1 MRRFTHFIITLALT
15 AAVLL
20 TIAPRSAMAASAS
33 VSGESTVRPGNSVT
47 LTLSVDSSIMG
58 LEGTFTCGSGL
69 TLTNYDKFN
78 SGWTLDF
85 NATSGGYHFI
95 AYGANPDS
103 NRILSVTLKVADSLA
118 AGTALTASFTNLVA
132 SDGSD
137 IPLSSVTWN
146 GSTGAALRNDAKL
159 YGITCTN
166 ATLSPAFSSD
176 VFTYTAT
183 VPYATE
189 KLEGLDYFR
198 NNNGSKVS
206 VSGNALAVGENTI
219 TFKVVSEDGSRTNYY
234 KLIITRQP
242 DPNYKK
248 SDDAS
253 LSALGL
259 SVGDLTPAF
268 APGVTDYAAYVP
280 FETKALTVSATAA
293 SEKAAGVTGAGEVT
307 LSEEDETLLTVTC
320 TAEDGVSRQSYTV
333 HVVRMPAYEG
343 VLPTITLGEA
353 APECTCGAAEG
364 EAHAQDCPLYVA
376 PQEPVHKP
384 GTWTLPAKVNLPLV
398 GGVSLL
404 AVATILGVLLL
415 IVVFL
420 LGYLLGQPKSDAY
433 EDDDY
438 DDGGPDDDQP
448 EEEAPEAVPQP
459 KAAPVVQPVI
469 RQAPAAPIDPAA
481 PVAFRAENLEVP
493 RRRKMVLKFGND
505 QAEEAPAQEQP
516 RKQTPQPPQPQQPQQ
531 PQQPTQPAQTP
542 QPAKA
547 KDVPVGLPVQNDER
561 DVERMS
567 LDELLRDIKNM

>member
-1 MRRFTHFIITLALT
+1 MKRFTHFIITLALA

-20 TIAPRSAMAASAS
+20 TVAPRSAMAASAS
-33 VSGESTVRPGNSVT
+33 VSGESTVQPGKSVT

-78 SGWTLDF
+78 SSWTVDF
-85 NATSGGYHFI
+85 NAVSGGYHFI

-103 NRILSVTLKVADSLA
+103 NRILSVTLKVADGLA
-118 AGTALTASFTNLVA
+118 AGTALSASFTNLVA

-183 VPYATE
+183 VPYTTE

-206 VSGNALAVGENTI
+206 VSGNSLAVGENTI

-268 APGVTDYAAYVP
+268 APDVTDYAAYVP

-293 SEKAAGVTGAGEVT
+293 SEKAGGIAGTGEVT
-307 LSEEDETLLTVTC
+307 LSEEDETVLTVAC
-320 TAEDGVSRQSYTV
+320 TAEDGVTRQSYTV

-343 VLPTITLGEA
+343 MLPTIILGDEP
-353 APECTCGAAEG
+353 PECTCGAAEG
-364 EAHAQDCPLYVA
+364 QAHAQDCPLYVA
-376 PQEPVHKP
+376 PQEPVQKP
-384 GTWTLPAKVNLPLV
+384 GTWTLPAKVKLPLI

-404 AVATILGVLLL
+404 AVAAILGVLLL

-420 LGYLLGQPKSDAY
+420 LGYLLGQPKAEEY
-433 EDDDY
+433 DDY
-438 DDGGPDDDQP
+438 DDDPGGDEP
-448 EEEAPEAVPQP
+448 EEAPAPQP
-459 KAAPVVQPVI
+459 KAAPVIQPEG
-469 RQAPAAPIDPAA
+469 RKAAPQSVDPAE

-493 RRRKMVLKFGND
+493 RRRKMVLKFRDD
-505 QAEEAPAQEQP
+505 QAEEI
-516 RKQTPQPPQPQQPQQ
+516 PPE
-531 PQQPTQPAQTP
+531 A
-542 QPAKA
+542 PAKA
-547 KDVPVGLPVQNDER
+547 KDVPVSPPTQPDEH
-561 DVERMS
+561 DLERMS

>member
-1 MRRFTHFIITLALT
+1 MKRFTHFIITLALA

-33 VSGESTVRPGNSVT
+33 VSGESTVQPGKSVT
-47 LTLSVDSSIMG
+47 LTLSVDSSIYG
-58 LEGTFTCGSGL
+58 LEGTFSCGSGL

-78 SGWTLDF
+78 SGWNVDF

-95 AYGANPDS
+95 AYGSSPDS
-103 NRILSVTLKVADSLA
+103 NRILSVTLKVADGLA
-118 AGTALTASFTNLVA
+118 AGTALSASFTNLVA

-137 IPLSSVTWN
+137 IPLSSVSWSGT
-146 GSTGAALRNDAKL
+146 TGAALRNDAKL

-166 ATLSPAFSSD
+166 ATLSPAFNSD

-206 VSGNALAVGENTI
+206 VSGNSLAVGENTI

-280 FETKALTVSATAA
+280 FETKSLTVSATAA
-293 SEKAAGVTGAGEVT
+293 SEKAGGITGTGEVT
-307 LSEEDETLLTVTC
+307 LSEEDETVLTVTC

-343 VLPTITLGEA
+343 MLPTIILGDET
-353 APECTCGAAEG
+353 PECTCGAAEG
-364 EAHAQDCPLYVA
+364 EAHAEGCPLYVA

-384 GTWTLPAKVNLPLV
+384 GTWTLPAKVNLPLI

-404 AVATILGVLLL
+404 AVAVILGVLLL

-420 LGYLLGQPKSDAY
+420 LGYLLGQPKSDTY
-433 EDDDY
+433 EDDY
-438 DDGGPDDDQP
+438 DDDDPNDDQP
-448 EEEAPEAVPQP
+448 EEDAPEAAPQS
-459 KAAPVVQPVI
+459 KAAPMVQPVI

-493 RRRKMVLKFGND
+493 RRRKMVLKFQDD

-516 RKQTPQPPQPQQPQQ
+516 REAQSQEQPRKQPAQPPQ
-531 PQQPTQPAQTP
+531 
-542 QPAKA
+542 A

>member
-33 VSGESTVRPGNSVT
+33 VSGESTVRPGQSVT
-47 LTLSVDSSIMG
+47 LTLSVDSSILG
-58 LEGTFTCGSGL
+58 LEGTLTCDKGL
-69 TLTNYDKFN
+69 TLTNYGKFN
-78 SGWTLDF
+78 SGWTVDITPINSDITPINSREYKL
-85 NATSGGYHFI
+85 I
-95 AYGANPDS
+95 AWGFSADS
-103 NRILSVTLKVADSLA
+103 NRILSVTLDAASSLA
-118 AGTALTASFTNLVA
+118 EGTALTATFSNLIVN
-132 SDGSD
+132 DGSKTD
-137 IPLSSVTWN
+137 TPLNSVTWS
-146 GSTGAALRNDAKL
+146 GTTGAAPRNDAKL

-166 ATLSPAFSSD
+166 ATLSPAFNSD
-176 VFTYTAT
+176 VLTYTAT

-198 NNNGSKVS
+198 NNNGSKVT
-206 VSGNALAVGENTI
+206 VSGNTLAVGENTI
-219 TFKVVSEDGSRTNYY
+219 TFKVVSEDGKNTRYY

-280 FETKALTVSATAA
+280 FETKSLTVSATAA
-293 SEKAAGVTGAGEVT
+293 SEKAGGITGTGEVT

-364 EAHAQDCPLYVA
+364 KAHAQDCPLYVA

-384 GTWTLPAKVNLPLV
+384 GTWTLPAKVNLPLI

-404 AVATILGVLLL
+404 AVAVILGVLLL

-420 LGYLLGQPKSDAY
+420 LGYLLGQPKSDTY
-433 EDDDY
+433 EDDY
-438 DDGGPDDDQP
+438 DDDDPNDDRP
-448 EEEAPEAVPQP
+448 EEDAPEAAPQS
-459 KAAPVVQPVI
+459 KAAPMVQPVI

-493 RRRKMVLKFGND
+493 RRRKMVLKFQDD

-516 RKQTPQPPQPQQPQQ
+516 REAQSQEQPRKQPAQPPQ
-531 PQQPTQPAQTP
+531 
-542 QPAKA
+542 A

>member
-1 MRRFTHFIITLALT
+1 MKRFTHFIITLALA

-33 VSGESTVRPGNSVT
+33 VSGESTVQPGKSVT
-47 LTLSVDSSIMG
+47 LTLSVDSSIYG
-58 LEGTFTCGSGL
+58 LEGTFSCGSGL

-78 SGWTLDF
+78 SGWNVDF

-95 AYGANPDS
+95 AYGSSPDS
-103 NRILSVTLKVADSLA
+103 NRILSVTLKVADGLA
-118 AGTALTASFTNLVA
+118 AGTALSASFTNLVA

-137 IPLSSVTWN
+137 IPLSSVSWSGT
-146 GSTGAALRNDAKL
+146 TGAALRNDAKL

-166 ATLSPAFSSD
+166 ATLSPAFNSD

-206 VSGNALAVGENTI
+206 VSGNSLAVGENTI

-280 FETKALTVSATAA
+280 FETKTLTVSATAA
-293 SEKAAGVTGAGEVT
+293 SEKAGGITGTGEVT

-320 TAEDGVSRQSYTV
+320 TAEDGVSRRSYTV

-364 EAHAQDCPLYVA
+364 QAHAQDCPLYVA

-384 GTWTLPAKVNLPLV
+384 GTWTLPAKVNLPLI
-398 GGVSLL
+398 GGVSLPVVC
-404 AVATILGVLLL
+404 AILGVLLL
-415 IVVFL
+415 MVVFL
-420 LGYLLGQPKSDAY
+420 LGYLLGQPKNTAY
-433 EDDDY
+433 KDDY
-438 DDGGPDDDQP
+438 DDDDFNDGPGQDEP
-448 EEEAPEAVPQP
+448 SPAPQP
-459 KAAPVVQPVI
+459 KAAPATQS
-469 RQAPAAPIDPAA
+469 IDPAE
-481 PVAFRAENLEVP
+481 PVPFRAENLEVP
-493 RRRKMVLKFGND
+493 RRRKMVLKFQND
-505 QAEEAPAQEQP
+505 QAEELPPQESREAPSQEQP
-516 RKQTPQPPQPQQPQQ
+516 REPVQAPPQAKDAPL
-531 PQQPTQPAQTP
+531 PAQ
-542 QPAKA
+542 
-547 KDVPVGLPVQNDER
+547 NSER

-567 LDELLRDIKNM
+567 LDELLRDIRNM

>member
-1 MRRFTHFIITLALT
+1 MKRFTHFIITLALT

-20 TIAPRSAMAASAS
+20 TVAPRSAMAASAS
-33 VSGESTVRPGNSVT
+33 VSGESTVQPGKSVT

-78 SGWTLDF
+78 SSWTVDF
-85 NATSGGYHFI
+85 NAASGGYHFI

-103 NRILSVTLKVADSLA
+103 NRILSVTLKVADGLA
-118 AGTALTASFTNLVA
+118 AGTALSASFTNLVA

-166 ATLSPAFSSD
+166 ATLTPAFSSD

-183 VPYATE
+183 VPYATD

-206 VSGNALAVGENTI
+206 VSGNSLAVGENTI

-268 APGVTDYAAYVP
+268 APDVTDYAAYVP

-293 SEKAAGVTGAGEVT
+293 SEKAGGIAGTGEVT

-343 VLPTITLGEA
+343 MLPTIILGDEP
-353 APECTCGAAEG
+353 PECTCGAAEG
-364 EAHAQDCPLYVA
+364 QAHAQDCPLYVA

-384 GTWTLPAKVNLPLV
+384 GTWTLPAKVNLPLI
-398 GGVSLL
+398 GGVSLPVVC
-404 AVATILGVLLL
+404 AILGVLLL
-415 IVVFL
+415 MVVFL
-420 LGYLLGQPKSDAY
+420 LGYLLGQPKNTEYKDDHD
-433 EDDDY
+433 DDDY
-438 DDGGPDDDQP
+438 NDGPGQDEPSP
-448 EEEAPEAVPQP
+448 APQP
-459 KAAPVVQPVI
+459 NAAP
-469 RQAPAAPIDPAA
+469 ATKSIDPAE
-481 PVAFRAENLEVP
+481 PVPFRAENLEVP
-493 RRRKMVLKFGND
+493 RRRKMVLKFQDD
-505 QAEEAPAQEQP
+505 QAEELPPQEPREAPSQEQP
-516 RKQTPQPPQPQQPQQ
+516 REPVQTPPQAKDATP
-531 PQQPTQPAQTP
+531 PAQ
-542 QPAKA
+542 
-547 KDVPVGLPVQNDER
+547 NSER

>member
-1 MRRFTHFIITLALT
+1 MKRFTHFIITLAL
-15 AAVLL
+15 AATVLL
-20 TIAPRSAMAASAS
+20 TVAPRSAMAASAS
-33 VSGESTVRPGNSVT
+33 VSGESTVQPGKSVT

-78 SGWTLDF
+78 SSWTVDF

-103 NRILSVTLKVADSLA
+103 NRILSVTLKVADGLA
-118 AGTALTASFTNLVA
+118 AGTALSASFTNLVA

-206 VSGNALAVGENTI
+206 VSGNSLAVGENTI

-248 SDDAS
+248 SDNAS

-268 APGVTDYAAYVP
+268 APDVTDYAAYVP

-293 SEKAAGVTGAGEVT
+293 SEKAGGIAGAGEVT
-307 LSEEDETLLTVTC
+307 LSEEDETVLTVTC

-343 VLPTITLGEA
+343 VLPTIILGDEM
-353 APECTCGAAEG
+353 PECTCGAAEG
-364 EAHAQDCPLYVA
+364 QAHAQDCPLYVA

-384 GTWTLPAKVNLPLV
+384 GTWTLPAKVNLPLI
-398 GGVSLL
+398 GGVSLP
-404 AVATILGVLLL
+404 VVCVILGVLLL
-415 IVVFL
+415 MVVFL
-420 LGYLLGQPKSDAY
+420 LGYLLGQPKNTAY
-433 EDDDY
+433 KDDY
-438 DDGGPDDDQP
+438 DDDDYSDGPGQDDP
-448 EEEAPEAVPQP
+448 SPAPQP
-459 KAAPVVQPVI
+459 KAAPATQ
-469 RQAPAAPIDPAA
+469 PIDPAE
-481 PVAFRAENLEVP
+481 PVPFRAENLEVP
-493 RRRKMVLKFGND
+493 RRRKMVLKFQDD
-505 QAEEAPAQEQP
+505 QAEELPPQEPREAPSQEQP
-516 RKQTPQPPQPQQPQQ
+516 REPVQAPPQAKDAPL
-531 PQQPTQPAQTP
+531 PAQ
-542 QPAKA
+542 
-547 KDVPVGLPVQNDER
+547 NSER

-567 LDELLRDIKNM
+567 LDELLRDIRNM

>member
-1 MRRFTHFIITLALT
+1 MKRISHFIITLALT
-15 AAVLL
+15 TAVLL
-20 TIAPRSAMAASAS
+20 TVAPRSAMAASAS
-33 VSGESTVRPGNSVT
+33 VSGESTVRPGQSVT

-78 SGWTLDF
+78 SGWNMEF
-85 NATSGGYHFI
+85 FPNASGGYNFI
-95 AYGANPDS
+95 VYGSSPDS
-103 NRILSVTLKVADSLA
+103 NRILSVTLKASDSL
-118 AGTALTASFTNLVA
+118 GVNTSLTAAFTNLVA

-137 IPLSSVTWN
+137 IPLSAVTWS
-146 GSTGAALRNDAKL
+146 GTTGAALRNDAKL

-166 ATLSPAFSSD
+166 ATLSPAFNSD

-198 NNNGSKVS
+198 NNHGSKVS
-206 VSGNALAVGENTI
+206 VSGNTLAVGENTI

-234 KLIITRQP
+234 KLIITRQA

-248 SDDAS
+248 SDDAT

-268 APGVTDYAAYVP
+268 DPAVTDYAAYVP
-280 FETKALTVSATAA
+280 FETKSLTVSATAA
-293 SEKAAGVTGAGEVT
+293 SSKAAGVTGAGEVT
-307 LSEEDETLLTVTC
+307 LSEADETALTVTC

-343 VLPTITLGEA
+343 MLPTIILGDEP
-353 APECTCGAAEG
+353 PECTCGASEG
-364 EAHAQDCPLYVA
+364 QAHAQDCPLYVA
-376 PQEPVHKP
+376 PQEPVQKP
-384 GTWTLPAKVNLPLV
+384 GTWTLPAKVKLPLI

-404 AVATILGVLLL
+404 AVAAILGVLLL

-420 LGYLLGQPKSDAY
+420 LGYLLGQPKAEEY
-433 EDDDY
+433 DDY
-438 DDGGPDDDQP
+438 DDDPGGDEP
-448 EEEAPEAVPQP
+448 EEVPAPQP
-459 KAAPVVQPVI
+459 KAAPVIQPEG
-469 RQAPAAPIDPAA
+469 RKAAPQSVDPAA

-493 RRRKMVLKFGND
+493 RRRKMVLKFRD
-505 QAEEAPAQEQP
+505 DEADEI
-516 RKQTPQPPQPQQPQQ
+516 PPE
-531 PQQPTQPAQTP
+531 A
-542 QPAKA
+542 PAKA
-547 KDVPVGLPVQNDER
+547 KDVPVSPPAQPDEH
-561 DVERMS
+561 DLERMS